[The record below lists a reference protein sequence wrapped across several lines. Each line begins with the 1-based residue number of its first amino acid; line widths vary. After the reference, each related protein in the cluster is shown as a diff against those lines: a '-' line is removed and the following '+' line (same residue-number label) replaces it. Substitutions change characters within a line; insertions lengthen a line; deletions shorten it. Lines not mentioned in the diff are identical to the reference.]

1 VNDHRFRVDLRG
13 LVDLLSH
20 HLYSSPRVYVR
31 ELMQN
36 AADALTARRGLNVG
50 DVGDV
55 EAPARVVLIPADV
68 ARDGRLHC
76 LDTGIGLTPD
86 EVERF
91 LATIGSSSKRD
102 DLGFARTD
110 FLGQFGIGL
119 LSCFLVSDE
128 ITVFSRSARGGDAV
142 LWRGSSDGSY
152 RTEQLDAAAAA
163 DVVAQLPL
171 PGWPVDAAGTWV
183 ALRPRP
189 GLQDWTGRVQVE
201 ALAAEY
207 GRMLPWQ
214 VEVVTGRDG
223 DSADPG
229 AAPAPAPDPAPA
241 SDSASTPAPAPDLAP
256 APAPAPAP
264 QAHPGSGFATRRV
277 SATSRPWDNPGGA
290 IAAREELEALAG
302 VRALAVLPVSV
313 PEAGL
318 RGAALVLDQPAA
330 PTARQAHRV
339 YAKGMLVGAGIEGVL
354 PDWAF
359 FVRCVVDA
367 ENLRLTASR
376 EALYDDDLLEQVR
389 VALGDQ
395 IRRWM
400 LRTAEVN
407 PDLFR
412 RFLERHALGVKA
424 MAAVDDDLLRA
435 VLPWLSF
442 ETTAGPLTLPEVAA
456 RFGVVR
462 YAATVDEFRQVAPV
476 AAAQGVGVV
485 NGGYAYDASLIDR
498 LGLVDPQAKV
508 ELLLPGDLDAHV
520 EAPPEEALLALR
532 GFVQAARTVL
542 DPLDV
547 DVQLRAFDPVTLPAL
562 VLDDREAR
570 FRRTSRALAAEGGGS
585 AWAQML
591 SAVDDGGSDRRVLL
605 LNYRNE
611 IVTRIAAIDEPGL
624 LRLAM
629 EGLYA
634 QALLAGQHP
643 LQSADTAAL
652 NRSFLG
658 LIERA
663 VGA

>member
-1 VNDHRFRVDLRG
+1 MSDHRFKVDLRG

-36 AADALTARRGLNVG
+36 AVDALTARRALDAV
-50 DVGDV
+50 
-55 EAPARVVLIPADV
+55 APARVVLVPADV
-68 ARDGRLHC
+68 AADGRLHC
-76 LDTGIGLTPD
+76 LDTGVGLTAD

-142 LWRGSSDGSY
+142 LWHGSSDGSY
-152 RTEQLDAAAAA
+152 RMEQLDDAAAADA
-163 DVVAQLPL
+163 VAQLPL
-171 PGWPVDAAGTWV
+171 PGWPGDEAGTWV
-183 ALRPRP
+183 ALRPRA

-201 ALAAEY
+201 ALAAEH

-223 DSADPG
+223 DALDDP
-229 AAPAPAPDPAPA
+229 
-241 SDSASTPAPAPDLAP
+241 
-256 APAPAPAP
+256 
-264 QAHPGSGFATRRV
+264 FATRRV
-277 SATSRPWDNPGGA
+277 SATSRPWGAPGGVV
-290 IAAREELEALAG
+290 AAREELEGLAG

-318 RGAALVLDQPAA
+318 TGAALVLDAPSAA
-330 PTARQAHRV
+330 TARQSHRV
-339 YAKGMLVGAGIEGVL
+339 YAKGMLVGAGIEGLL

-367 ENLRLTASR
+367 DNLRLTASR

-389 VALGDQ
+389 VSLGEQ
-395 IRRWM
+395 VRRWM

-412 RFLERHALGVKA
+412 RFLQRHALGVKA

-485 NGGYAYDASLIDR
+485 NGGYTYDEA
-498 LGLVDPQAKV
+498 LVDRFTLLDPRVKV

-520 EAPPEEALLALR
+520 QAPPEEVLRALR
-532 GFVQAARTVL
+532 GFVQASRAVL

-570 FRRTSRALAAEGGGS
+570 FRRSSRALSAEGGDS

-591 SAVDDGGSDRRVLL
+591 SAVDDGGNDRRVLL
-605 LNYRNE
+605 LNHRNE
-611 IVTRIAAIDEPGL
+611 IVTRIAAIDDPAL

>member
-1 VNDHRFRVDLRG
+1 MSDQRFRVDLRG

-36 AADALTARRGLNVG
+36 AVDALTARRALDAGS
-50 DVGDV
+50 
-55 EAPARVVLIPADV
+55 PARVVLVPADV
-68 ARDGRLHC
+68 AADGRLHC
-76 LDTGIGLTPD
+76 LDTGVGLTPD

-128 ITVFSRSARGGDAV
+128 ITVYSRSARGGGAV
-142 LWRGSSDGSY
+142 RWHGSSDGSY
-152 RTEQLDAAAAA
+152 RMQPLDEAGAA
-163 DVVAQLPL
+163 DVLAGLPL
-171 PGWPVDAAGTWV
+171 PGWPVDGAGTWV

-189 GLQDWTGRVQVE
+189 GLQDWLGRAQVE

-214 VEVVTGRDG
+214 VEVAVEVATGTG
-223 DSADPG
+223 PG
-229 AAPAPAPDPAPA
+229 TGPTVP
-241 SDSASTPAPAPDLAP
+241 
-256 APAPAPAP
+256 
-264 QAHPGSGFATRRV
+264 HGGPGESVAEPVAEPVTRRV
-277 SATSRPWDNPGGA
+277 SATSRPWDGAGGVA
-290 IAAREELEALAG
+290 VAREELESLAG
-302 VRALAVLPVSV
+302 VRALAVLPVQV
-313 PEAGL
+313 PQAGL
-318 RGAALVLDQPAA
+318 VGAALVLDQPAV
-330 PTARQAHRV
+330 PTVRQSHRV
-339 YAKGMLVGAGIEGVL
+339 YAKGMLVGAQLQGLL

-367 ENLRLTASR
+367 DNLRLTASR

-389 VALGDQ
+389 VTLGDQ
-395 IRRWM
+395 VRRWM
-400 LRTAEVN
+400 LRTAETN
-407 PDLFR
+407 PELFR

-456 RFGVVR
+456 RFGIVR

-485 NGGYAYDASLIDR
+485 NGGYTYDAALIDR
-498 LGLVDPQAKV
+498 YALADPQVRV
-508 ELLLPGDLDAHV
+508 EVLLPGDLDAHV
-520 EAPPEEALLALR
+520 EAPPEEALRALR
-532 GFVQAARTVL
+532 GFVQAARSVL

-570 FRRTSRALAAEGGGS
+570 FRRSSRALAADTGS
-585 AWAQML
+585 AWGQML
-591 SAVDDGGSDRRVLL
+591 AAVDDGGSDRRVLL
-605 LNYRNE
+605 LNHRNE
-611 IVTRIAAIDEPGL
+611 IVTRIAAIGDPAL

>member
-1 VNDHRFRVDLRG
+1 MNEQRFRVDLRG
-13 LVDLLSH
+13 VVDLLSH

-31 ELMQN
+31 ELLQN
-36 AADALTARRGLNVG
+36 AVDALTARRALSPG
-50 DVGDV
+50 DAAGGA
-55 EAPARVVLIPADV
+55 APDGAASGGAALGGAVLVPADV
-68 ARDGRLHC
+68 APDGWLHC
-76 LDTGIGLTPD
+76 LDTGVGLTID

-110 FLGQFGIGL
+110 YLGQFGIGL

-128 ITVFSRSARGGDAV
+128 ITVFSRSARGGNAV
-142 LWRGSSDGSY
+142 LWRGSTDGSY
-152 RTEQLDAAAAA
+152 RAQELDDDAARA
-163 DVVAQLPL
+163 VLAQAPV
-171 PGWPVDAAGTWV
+171 PYGPVDGAGTWV
-183 ALRPRP
+183 ALHPRT
-189 GLQDWTGRVQVE
+189 GMHDWTSRVQVE

-207 GRMLPWQ
+207 GRMLPWRI
-214 VEVVTGRDG
+214 EVATG
-223 DSADPG
+223 
-229 AAPAPAPDPAPA
+229 APATADAA
-241 SDSASTPAPAPDLAP
+241 RGVTAVGEAAGDAAGGHGVAGA
-256 APAPAPAP
+256 
-264 QAHPGSGFATRRV
+264 GRRRV
-277 SATSRPWDNPGGA
+277 SATSRPWDTPGG
-290 IAAREELEALAG
+290 IVAAHEELAALAG
-302 VRALAVLPVSV
+302 VQVLAVLPVSM

-318 RGAALVLDQPAA
+318 TGAALVLDQPCT

-339 YAKGMLVGAGIEGVL
+339 YAKGMLVGDAIEGVL
-354 PDWAF
+354 PQWAF

-389 VALGDQ
+389 ISLGEQ
-395 IRRWM
+395 VRRWM

-407 PDLFR
+407 PQLFR

-424 MAAVDDDLLRA
+424 IAAVDDDLLRA
-435 VLPWLSF
+435 VLPWLAF
-442 ETTAGPLTLPEVAA
+442 ETTAGPLTLPELAA
-456 RFGVVR
+456 RFGAVR
-462 YAATVDEFRQVAPV
+462 YTATVDEFRQVAPV
-476 AAAQGVGVV
+476 AAAQGIGVL
-485 NGGYAYDASLIDR
+485 NGGYTYDGALVER
-498 LGLVDPQAKV
+498 YPLVDPQTKV

-520 EAPPEEALLALR
+520 QPPPEDVMLVLR
-532 GFVQAARTVL
+532 PFLQAARAVL

-547 DVQLRAFDPVTLPAL
+547 EVQLRAFDPATLPAL
-562 VLDDREAR
+562 VLDDRESR
-570 FRRTSRALAAEGGGS
+570 YRRTSRALAADGSGS
-585 AWAQML
+585 AWSQML
-591 SAVDDGGSDRRVLL
+591 SAVDDGGSDRRVLM
-605 LNYRNE
+605 LNHRNE
-611 IVTRIAAIDEPGL
+611 IVARIAAIADPQL